1 MSGNYVFGC
10 MIVNIPELLLQIVS
24 QIGLN
29 SINDRMNSSP
39 HGHFLLNALKIG
51 YSQALT

>member
-1 MSGNYVFGC
+1 

-24 QIGLN
+24 QIGMN
-29 SINDRMNSSP
+29 SINDRMSSSLQV
-39 HGHFLLNALKIG
+39 HFLLNALKIG

>member
-24 QIGLN
+24 QIGMN
-29 SINDRMNSSP
+29 SINDRMYSSP
-39 HGHFLLNALKIG
+39 QVHFHLNALKIG

>member
-1 MSGNYVFGC
+1 

-24 QIGLN
+24 QIEMN
-29 SINDRMNSSP
+29 SINDRMYSSP
-39 HGHFLLNALKIG
+39 QGHFHLNALKIG

>member
-10 MIVNIPELLLQIVS
+10 MIVNIPELILQIVT

-29 SINDRMNSSP
+29 SINDRMYSSP
-39 HGHFLLNALKIG
+39 QVHFHLNALKIG

>member
-1 MSGNYVFGC
+1 

-29 SINDRMNSSP
+29 SINDRLNRSP
-39 HGHFLLNALKIG
+39 HGHFHLNGLKIG

>member
-29 SINDRMNSSP
+29 SINDRMYCSP
-39 HGHFLLNALKIG
+39 QGHFHLNALKIG

>member
-1 MSGNYVFGC
+1 

-29 SINDRMNSSP
+29 SINDRMSSFP
-39 HGHFLLNALKIG
+39 MGIF
-51 YSQALT
+51 T

>member
-10 MIVNIPELLLQIVS
+10 VIVNIPELLLQIVS

-29 SINDRMNSSP
+29 SINDRIYSSP
-39 HGHFLLNALKIG
+39 QRHFHLNALKIG